1 MRRTLST
8 DSLLD
13 MERTKRSARM
23 RRYWQDRRE
32 AARVEKSGAAYREV
46 EAAGQRALDFT
57 APCDPAA
64 EVFD

>member
-8 DSLLD
+8 DSLRD
-13 MERTKRSARM
+13 FERSKRSARM

-32 AARVEKSGAAYREV
+32 AARAQKSGERYREA
-46 EAAGQRALDFT
+46 EAAGQRALDF
-57 APCDPAA
+57 AGPRDPAA